1 MAKERARKQS
11 ISGIRLLIIPFLL
24 FFCFGFAHAGIEE
37 DSQLSFSSNPLFMDS
52 VFEIKIRSTTK
63 IDFKLFVK

>member
-1 MAKERARKQS
+1 MA
-11 ISGIRLLIIPFLL
+11 
-24 FFCFGFAHAGIEE
+24 
-37 DSQLSFSSNPLFMDS
+37 